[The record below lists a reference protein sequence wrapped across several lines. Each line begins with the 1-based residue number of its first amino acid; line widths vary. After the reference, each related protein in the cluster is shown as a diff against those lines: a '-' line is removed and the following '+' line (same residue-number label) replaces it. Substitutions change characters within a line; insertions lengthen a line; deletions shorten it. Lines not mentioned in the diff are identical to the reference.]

1 MSSDQHKEDFKLKP
15 TPWSEKFRRAD
26 EQPLCGPLK
35 FEMYFFPRKRVDL
48 EDISFSQ
55 TQIRNFLNSNQ
66 GIRIYRD
73 GFRVKPYGEGD
84 WLRLSYRRQQ
94 HPSGVIQG
102 NWRVGYNQ
110 VVGAVFLERDKNPNL
125 IDQTNR
131 EGIVEVPAFYHL
143 KILAEDV
150 IRFFESNRQEFERRP
165 QKLTEYEKVREVAE
179 ESTNASLEA
188 VDNLKKTTNAL
199 KGILQDVAQES
210 QIEHDLKPILN
221 SLDVAADRVDYTTV
235 NAQEAQN
242 QLLGIAEE
250 YQEDLH
256 SQKDTLGNLASLGI
270 LTASFGHETLGAS
283 NAVIANAGQLKRNLD
298 KGLFMV
304 APDVR
309 QTVEENLNL
318 LVSSAGKINNFA
330 KFALKNI
337 NRDKRKRK
345 EVDISSV
352 VREVFRFFAN
362 PLEERN
368 INVELNLP
376 EKVSPIL
383 AFEIDWESIFVN
395 LITNAVWALEDTE
408 AAKREIR
415 VSIWEAENHLE
426 ITFADS
432 GCGLEAGTADKIF
445 LPTFSTK
452 RNEQGEIIGTGLG
465 LTIVKGFVE
474 DYKGGSIQVGFP
486 CDLDGAQ
493 FHIRI
498 PVPNLESRRHKKRGN
513 KNG

>member
-1 MSSDQHKEDFKLKP
+1 M
-15 TPWSEKFRRAD
+15 
-26 EQPLCGPLK
+26 
-35 FEMYFFPRKRVDL
+35 
-48 EDISFSQ
+48 
-55 TQIRNFLNSNQ
+55 
-66 GIRIYRD
+66 
-73 GFRVKPYGEGD
+73 
-84 WLRLSYRRQQ
+84 
-94 HPSGVIQG
+94 
-102 NWRVGYNQ
+102 
-110 VVGAVFLERDKNPNL
+110 
-125 IDQTNR
+125 
-131 EGIVEVPAFYHL
+131 
-143 KILAEDV
+143 
-150 IRFFESNRQEFERRP
+150 
-165 QKLTEYEKVREVAE
+165 
-179 ESTNASLEA
+179 
-188 VDNLKKTTNAL
+188 
-199 KGILQDVAQES
+199 
-210 QIEHDLKPILN
+210 
-221 SLDVAADRVDYTTV
+221 
-235 NAQEAQN
+235 
-242 QLLGIAEE
+242 
-250 YQEDLH
+250 H

-474 DYKGGSIQVGFP
+474 DYKGGSIQVSTWTK
-486 CDLDGAQ
+486 L
-493 FHIRI
+493 
-498 PVPNLESRRHKKRGN
+498 NLYFSPQLFGPQSVTSVV
-513 KNG
+513 